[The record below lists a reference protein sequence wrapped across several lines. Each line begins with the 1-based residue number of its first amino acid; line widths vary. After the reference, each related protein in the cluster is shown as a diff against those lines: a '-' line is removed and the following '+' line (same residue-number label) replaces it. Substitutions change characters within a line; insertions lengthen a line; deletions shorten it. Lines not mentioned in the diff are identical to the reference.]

1 MEQRSSKKHSAP
13 VTMVFRHQKTP
24 LIAEAL
30 ENGLIFITLLI
41 AVGTAFY
48 ILNGQIMALV

>member
-1 MEQRSSKKHSAP
+1 MKQRSSKKQP
-13 VTMVFRHQKTP
+13 NLVTMVFRQQKTP

-30 ENGLIFITLLI
+30 ENSLIFITLLI